1 MANPSFNLL
10 ICIAAGAIGLIAG
23 AGAAAAEKRIAL
35 VIGNSAY
42 QNTAALPNPRNDAED
57 VAAQL
62 KGLGFQ
68 VITGLDLDKAGM
80 DIKITEF
87 AQALNGADVS
97 VFFYGGHALQHK
109 GQNYLVPTDAKLMTA
124 PSLEFEMVRLELVQ
138 QVMEGEAKTNII
150 FLDACRDNPLA
161 RNLARA
167 LKTRGSDFP
176 RGLAPVESGIGT
188 LISFSTQPGSVA
200 FDGDGRNS
208 PFASA
213 LVKHIGAEQPVTDV
227 LIAVRNDV
235 VEATGQQQVPWEHSA
250 LRSKFYF
257 KGPAAS
263 RVAAAPTAAPAPS
276 GRPAPTAD
284 PSFELQAEL
293 ALWKSIKDTKNPAL
307 LQSFVDQFPNGRF
320 AKTAQL
326 MIADLKEEQ
335 TQLGVA
341 EKRESDAAAAGSEQQ
356 LALAQAAEARRKAD
370 EAKRGSDYRAALEEA
385 RKAREA
391 AEEAGR
397 RQAQAEKAAEE
408 ARKRA
413 EASASREETAAAAGA
428 PTAVASLQ
436 DEAVT
441 AATADAG
448 PVKRSLTADPAI
460 LVTDIQKQLKR
471 IGCYNS
477 SVDGKWGDGS
487 RAALEKFA
495 SATNTELDAEEPT
508 EEALAALDAS
518 KPGACAQAASS
529 GSDRKTTQPT
539 RRRQARGTPRRQGGS
554 TGTVIFGV
562 GKGVGIGIGF

>member
-1 MANPSFNLL
+1 LVSCALAL
-10 ICIAAGAIGLIAG
+10 VAG
-23 AGAAAAEKRIAL
+23 AGAAAAEKRVAL
-35 VIGNSAY
+35 VIGNAAY
-42 QNTAALPNPRNDAED
+42 DYTAALPNPRNDAED
-57 VAAQL
+57 ISAQL

-80 DIKITEF
+80 DAKITEF
-87 AQALNGADVS
+87 AQALNGADVG
-97 VFFYGGHALQHK
+97 VFFYGGHALQFK
-109 GQNYLVPTDAKLMTA
+109 GQNYIVPTDAKLMTA
-124 PSLEFEMVRLELVQ
+124 PSLEFEMVRLESVQ

-167 LKTRGSDFP
+167 LKTRGTDFP

-200 FDGDGRNS
+200 YDGEGRNS
-208 PFASA
+208 PFAAA

-235 VEATGQQQVPWEHSA
+235 VDATQQQQVPWEHSA

-257 KGPAAS
+257 KEPAAG
-263 RVAAAPTAAPAPS
+263 RVAAAPAAVPAPAPTV
-276 GRPAPTAD
+276 RPAGTAD
-284 PSFELQAEL
+284 PTYELQAEL
-293 ALWKSIKDTKNPAL
+293 ALWKSIKDSKNPAL

-326 MIADLKEEQ
+326 MNADLKEEK

-341 EKRESDAAAAGSEQQ
+341 EKRDSDAAAAAADQRQ
-356 LALAQAAEARRKAD
+356 ALAQAEEARRKAD
-370 EAKRGSDYRAALEEA
+370 DAKLSSDYRTALEEA

-397 RQAQAEKAAEE
+397 RQAEAEKAAEE

-413 EASASREETAAAAGA
+413 EASGARQETAASA
-428 PTAVASLQ
+428 PMAVASLQ
-436 DEAVT
+436 DEAGTT
-441 AATADAG
+441 ARTNAG
-448 PVKRSLTADPAI
+448 PAMRSIAPDPAV
-460 LVTDIQKQLKR
+460 LALDIQKQLKR
-471 IGCYNS
+471 VGCYNS

-495 SATNTELDAEEPT
+495 DATHRELNTEEPS
-508 EEALAALDAS
+508 EEALAALDES
-518 KPGACAQAASS
+518 KPGVCTQAATS
-529 GSDRKTTQPT
+529 GGGERKSTQPT
-539 RRRQARGTPRRQGGS
+539 SRRQTRGGGSRRQRGP